1 MTKAEFSRI
10 YGSEERVLFVK
21 TLPCCACGRFP
32 SHDHPSENHHTEN
45 GGLSRKAG
53 YLSIVPLCAPCHRL
67 IHQIGKKSFVA
78 RYGVSFPAAAIFTQA
93 AWARHQLDHGKF
105 AA

>member
-1 MTKAEFSRI
+1 MTKAEWDRI
-10 YGSEERVLFVK
+10 YGGEERVHFVK

-32 SHDHPSENHHTEN
+32 SEERPSENHHVRN
-45 GGLSRKAG
+45 GGLSRKAD

-78 RYGVSFPAAAIFTQA
+78 RYGVSLEAAAAFTQA
-93 AWARHQLDHGKF
+93 AWARHQLSIGKF